1 MVVLVLVPELLL
13 VQVLL
18 LQLVQVLAQVPV
30 LLVLLG
36 TGHCCQL
43 SPQMHSR
50 KRWTGDA
57 PSLPIQATCCST
69 CTTTSV
75 VVGMTTCGRRCR
87 HLPRRNHTARI
98 IDWV

>member
-43 SPQMHSR
+43 SPQMH
-50 KRWTGDA
+50 
-57 PSLPIQATCCST
+57 
-69 CTTTSV
+69 
-75 VVGMTTCGRRCR
+75 
-87 HLPRRNHTARI
+87 
-98 IDWV
+98 